1 MIIGSKFQLQSLQ
14 LDNFSMSLDS
24 DKLELVER
32 AKYLGLYVKND
43 LSWDEHILNTCQ
55 NMNYFIHVLR
65 RLRRIF
71 PKGLLLKVYK
81 SYIQSKLEY
90 GLTIWGCTT
99 DTNLGKIQRI
109 QSLAARIIT
118 GNFDYIYIHSRGVD
132 IVRSLHL
139 QTVKER
145 RDYFLCVLM
154 FKCIHGLAPNYLRND
169 VLISMAMTPEAA
181 KIWIYTCPV
190 SSRTFI
196 REVLVI
202 WLPIYGI
209 SYLPMLRNQ
218 QLLTHLNKI
227 ISIRKVG

>member
-1 MIIGSKFQLQSLQ
+1 M
-14 LDNFSMSLDS
+14 
-24 DKLELVER
+24 
-32 AKYLGLYVKND
+32 Y
-43 LSWDEHILNTCQ
+43 T
-55 NMNYFIHVLR
+55 
-65 RLRRIF
+65 
-71 PKGLLLKVYK
+71 
-81 SYIQSKLEY
+81 QSKLEY

-118 GNFDYIYIHSRGVD
+118 GNFDYIHSRGVD

-139 QTVKER
+139 QTVKESR
-145 RDYFLCVLM
+145 NYFLRVLM

-169 VLISMAMTPEAA
+169 VTMYVDIHGYDTRSGENMDLYMLRVI
-181 KIWIYTCPV
+181 KD
-190 SSRTFI
+190 I

-227 ISIRKVG
+227 ICIRKGG